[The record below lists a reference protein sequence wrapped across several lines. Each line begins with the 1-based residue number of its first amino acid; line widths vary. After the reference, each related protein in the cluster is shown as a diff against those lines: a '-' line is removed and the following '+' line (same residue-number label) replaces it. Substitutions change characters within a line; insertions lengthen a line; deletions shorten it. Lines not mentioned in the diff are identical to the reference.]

1 MKPQGYDKKRK
12 NLKADLEKA
21 GKLDEGLKARS
32 MDLLG
37 DIVFSMLS
45 KNDNFFGS
53 FMVQVDRSLDAS
65 LPTGAG
71 IRMSLTG
78 IQFVFN
84 PSMMAD
90 LPLVQA
96 KAEIKHQIYHL
107 INGHISRKKDLRGVY
122 ENRILN
128 FAADIAIDQYIDD
141 LPPWEPTLLSVSE
154 AIGIRLPEGL
164 SMEAYAELIK
174 KALEQPKE
182 DASQDE
188 KDENDEN
195 DEKDEKE
202 SPGYS
207 EDEPAGDKNQDGESD
222 ESVEEEDKATKHD
235 ENRCHE
241 IWEMSEGA
249 VIEAQDELI
258 RGIVQKS
265 MRGEIPDGLEEAVDR
280 LRQSPELPWQKIL
293 RNLAG
298 TIPAPYRKTVTRK
311 NRRQPD
317 RLDLRGSLPRYET
330 ELVVAVDTSGSMD
343 SVDLRKAVNEIFEML
358 KSTRHKVT
366 IIECDAKVQRAYEL
380 ERPSDMKTVFK
391 GRGGTKFSPVFK
403 YIREH
408 DLPNALLVYFT
419 DGGGEEV
426 LEEKPVNK
434 NTLWVLTGKKEMSL
448 KDVPGRVSRLVRTD

>member
-1 MKPQGYDKKRK
+1 MTGGHGMKPQGYDKKRK

-37 DIVFSMLS
+37 DIVFSMLN

-71 IRMSLTG
+71 IRLNLSG

-90 LPLVQA
+90 LTIKQA

-107 INGHISRKKDLRGVY
+107 INGHITRKKDLRGVY

-128 FAADIAIDQYIDD
+128 LAADIAIDQYIDD

-154 AIGIRLPEGL
+154 AVGRRLPEGL

-188 KDENDEN
+188 E
-195 DEKDEKE
+195 DEKE
-202 SPGYS
+202 SPAYS
-207 EDEPAGDKNQDGESD
+207 EDEPPESENKDGETD
-222 ESVEEEDKATKHD
+222 ESAEDEDKAAKHD

-241 IWEMSEGA
+241 IWEMSEEA
-249 VIEAQDELI
+249 VMEAQDDLI

-280 LRQSPELPWQKIL
+280 LIQSPELPWQKIL

-330 ELVVAVDTSGSMD
+330 QLVVAVDTSGSMD

-358 KSTRHKVT
+358 KNTRHKVT
-366 IIECDAKVQRAYEL
+366 IIECDAKLQRAYEL

-408 DLPNALLVYFT
+408 DLRNALLVYFT

-448 KDVPGRVSRLVRTD
+448 KDVPGRVSRLVRAD

>member
-1 MKPQGYDKKRK
+1 MKAQGYDEKRK

-21 GKLDEGLKARS
+21 DKLDDGLKARS

-37 DIVFSMLS
+37 DIVFSMLN

-53 FMVQVDRSLDAS
+53 FMVQVDRILDPS

-71 IRMSLTG
+71 IRLNLSG

-90 LPLVQA
+90 LTLKQA

-107 INGHISRKKDLRGVY
+107 INGHLSRKKDLRGVY

-128 FAADIAIDQYIDD
+128 FASDIAIDQYIED
-141 LPPWEPTLLSVSE
+141 LPPWEPTLKSVSE
-154 AIGIRLPEGL
+154 KIGQRLPQGL
-164 SMEAYAELIK
+164 SMEAYAEIIK
-174 KALEQPKE
+174 KALEPPEE
-182 DASQDE
+182 DCLQDE
-188 KDENDEN
+188 
-195 DEKDEKE
+195 DEKE
-202 SPGYS
+202 SPGHS
-207 EDEPAGDKNQDGESD
+207 ENEPPESENMDGESEEPGED
-222 ESVEEEDKATKHD
+222 ENMGAKHD

-241 IWEMSEGA
+241 IWETSEKA
-249 VIEAQDELI
+249 IIEAQDELI

-265 MRGEIPDGLEEAVDR
+265 LRGEIPDGLEEAVER
-280 LRQSPELPWQKIL
+280 IRQSPELPWQKIL
-293 RNLAG
+293 RNLVG

-343 SVDLRKAVNEIFEML
+343 SVDLRKSVNEIFEIL
-358 KSTRHKVT
+358 KQTRHKVT
-366 IIECDAKVQRAYEL
+366 IIECDAKLQRVYEL
-380 ERPSDMKTVFK
+380 ERPSDIRTVFK

-408 DLPNALLVYFT
+408 DLRNALLVYFT
-419 DGGGEEV
+419 DGSGEEV

-434 NTLWVLTGKKEMSL
+434 NTLWILTGKKEMSL
-448 KDVPGRVSRLVRTD
+448 KEFPGRVSRLVRSD

>member
-37 DIVFSMLS
+37 DIVFSMLN

-71 IRMSLTG
+71 IRLNLSG

-90 LPLVQA
+90 LTIKQA

-107 INGHISRKKDLRGVY
+107 INGHITRKKDLRGVY

-128 FAADIAIDQYIDD
+128 LAADIAIDQYIDD

-154 AIGIRLPEGL
+154 AVGRRLPEGL

-174 KALEQPKE
+174 KALEQPEE

-188 KDENDEN
+188 E
-195 DEKDEKE
+195 DEKE
-202 SPGYS
+202 SPAYS
-207 EDEPAGDKNQDGESD
+207 EDEPPESENKDGESD
-222 ESVEEEDKATKHD
+222 ESAEDEDKAAKHD

-241 IWEMSEGA
+241 IWEMSEEA
-249 VIEAQDELI
+249 VMEAQDDLI

-330 ELVVAVDTSGSMD
+330 RLVVAVDTSGSMD

-358 KSTRHKVT
+358 KNTRHKVT
-366 IIECDAKVQRAYEL
+366 IIECDAKLQRAYEL

-408 DLPNALLVYFT
+408 DLRNALLVYFT

-448 KDVPGRVSRLVRTD
+448 KDVPGRVSRLVRAD